1 MKRDMK
7 GEGKVQS
14 VKQEERHRCNPDAL
28 VHRGAEQ
35 ASELV
40 SRPQGQRN
48 AHLLPWPLGVVQCWV
63 VLVGVGRDRSCV
75 GRFPHFWELASSQ
88 ALAVVNLGGG
98 IS

>member
-1 MKRDMK
+1 MK

-14 VKQEERHRCNPDAL
+14 DEREERHRYNPDAL

-35 ASELV
+35 TSELV

-48 AHLLPWPLGVVQCWV
+48 AHLLLWPSGVVQRWV
-63 VLVGVGRDRSCV
+63 VLVGVGRDRGCV
-75 GRFPHFWELASSQ
+75 ERVPHFWELASSQ